1 MIVEDVLPRDFELPV
16 IILDSESDKVDIE
29 DWYGQMAEW
38 FKAAVY

>member
-29 DWYGQMAEW
+29 D
-38 FKAAVY
+38 